1 MLYIALCWQNILLH
15 YSFAWPNTII
25 LLELTSQLPD
35 PSRPHHDILDVPEDS
50 DHFNNHVHMLGPN
63 RHNTLGQQGQHIYT
77 EHQSYNLGNNGQQP
91 HPPSHREPLVYIPL
105 PGADGQ
111 RVPVVQVSEGPEPG
125 FPFGGLYNETNLPQE
140 AQTQT
145 TIMWQPVPH
154 TSEYV
159 VSCSPITEINEKNFQ
174 VSQQCDIGNL
184 SAVLSIKEN
193 QIIQLIAYIN
203 EYTGIYS
210 NLKKNWISW
219 KRSIFFVSHFRRW
232 NPYII

>member
-1 MLYIALCWQNILLH
+1 M
-15 YSFAWPNTII
+15 
-25 LLELTSQLPD
+25 
-35 PSRPHHDILDVPEDS
+35 
-50 DHFNNHVHMLGPN
+50 
-63 RHNTLGQQGQHIYT
+63 
-77 EHQSYNLGNNGQQP
+77 
-91 HPPSHREPLVYIPL
+91 
-105 PGADGQ
+105 
-111 RVPVVQVSEGPEPG
+111 VQVSEGPEPG

-174 VSQQCDIGNL
+174 VSQQCDIGKL

-210 NLKKNWISW
+210 NLKKNRIS
-219 KRSIFFVSHFRRW
+219 
-232 NPYII
+232 